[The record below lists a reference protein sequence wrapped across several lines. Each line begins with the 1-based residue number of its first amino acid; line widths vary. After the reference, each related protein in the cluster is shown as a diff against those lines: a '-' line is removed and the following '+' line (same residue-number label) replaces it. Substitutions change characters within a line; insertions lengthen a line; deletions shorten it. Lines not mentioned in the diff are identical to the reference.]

1 MQEAV
6 KYLLNNL
13 TELTAYLS
21 KTERN
26 TLAGIIKNNLIE
38 RKPAKVQNGK
48 LRHFDCSTTINS
60 KRISIEVN
68 ILETRYRK
76 TTAWFTLVD
85 ILNQKYV
92 SITI

>member
-26 TLAGIIKNNLIE
+26 TLAGIIKNNLVE

-48 LRHFDCSTTINS
+48 LHRFDCSAVINS
-60 KRISIEVN
+60 KRINVEVN

-85 ILNQKYV
+85 VLNQKYV

>member
-38 RKPAKVQNGK
+38 RKPAKVQSGK
-48 LRHFDCSTTINS
+48 LRHFDCFAVINS
-60 KRISIEVN
+60 KRINVEVN

-85 ILNQKYV
+85 ILNQKY
-92 SITI
+92 ITITI